1 VANLSIPLAYRKSRY
16 RRRERS
22 TAGYVWRL
30 ILMVVALAVVL
41 WYGLRQFNE
50 LINRSAPYTVP
61 VEERFYLP
69 ATKPSCTVIHH
80 EGFSLCYNEEYE
92 QAEWV
97 AYVLTRTMLKQKNVP
112 RTDWFEE
119 DPKVKTGSATY
130 FDYKGSGY
138 TRGHLVPA
146 ADMAHSTTTMRE
158 SFYMSNISPQ
168 KRAFNAGIWHELERQ
183 IRQWVYDKE
192 MLYIV
197 TGPVLREVRRF
208 VGRNRV
214 GIPSH
219 FYKIVLDYQEDPP
232 QAIAFVLPNELS
244 TRPLREYVVTV
255 DSVERLTGIDFFAEL
270 MLDSLEER
278 VESQVD
284 TAFWKFDKKLY
295 TLRIEKWN
303 HR

>member
-1 VANLSIPLAYRKSRY
+1 
-16 RRRERS
+16 
-22 TAGYVWRL
+22 
-30 ILMVVALAVVL
+30 MVVALAVVL
-41 WYGLRQFNE
+41 WYGLRQLDALFD
-50 LINRSAPYTVP
+50 RVAPFAIP
-61 VEERFYLP
+61 VEERFFLP
-69 ATKPSCTVIHH
+69 APKSSCTVIHH
-80 EGFSLCYNEEYE
+80 DGFSLCYNEKYE

-119 DPKVKTGSATY
+119 DPKVETGSATY

-146 ADMAHSTTTMRE
+146 ADMAHSKKTMRE

-168 KRAFNAGIWHELERQ
+168 KHAFNAGIWHELEKQ

-192 MLYIV
+192 ALYIV
-197 TGPVLREVRRF
+197 TGPVLRDIRQY
-208 VGRNRV
+208 VGKNRV
-214 GIPSH
+214 GIPMY

-244 TRPLREYVVTV
+244 TRPLKDYIVTV
-255 DSVERLTGIDFFAEL
+255 DSVELLTGIDFFAEL
-270 MLDSLEER
+270 MLDSLEKQ
-278 VESQVD
+278 VESGVD
-284 TAFWKFDKKLY
+284 TSFWRFDKKLY
-295 TLRIEKWN
+295 TLRIQKWN